1 MSESRPRRS
10 GLRKRYDAELAT
22 QGFSADPAQQQALE
36 KLDLLRARLI
46 RAERERADTVQ
57 KLLRSLRVSS
67 QAAAVRGVYLWGSVG
82 RGKTWLMDL
91 FYQSLPFERRQRSH
105 FHRFMQEVHAGLKR
119 HARKTDPLAP
129 VAADIAQRCRVLCL
143 DELFVSD
150 IADAML
156 LGNLFQRLTANGVTL
171 VFTSNVPPQGL
182 YRNGLQ
188 RQRFL
193 PAITHLEQHLD
204 VVAVDGSADY
214 RLRQLTR
221 ARIYLDAADTATPA
235 ALQMIYDDLADDE
248 ADAGV
253 QQQIT
258 VLGRKIPVV
267 RESDN
272 VIWFEFAAICGG
284 PRGQA
289 DYIEIAREY
298 QSVLVAGVPVLT
310 AAADND
316 ARRFIALVD
325 EFYDRGVKL
334 IVSAAAPPAAVYR
347 GERLKFEFE
356 RAASRLVEMQT
367 KRYLARPHLA

>member
-1 MSESRPRRS
+1 VSEPRTRRS

-46 RAERERADTVQ
+46 RAERGEAATVQ
-57 KLLRSLRVSS
+57 KLLRSLRVGR
-67 QAAAVRGVYLWGSVG
+67 QAPAVRGAYLWGSVG

-105 FHRFMQEVHAGLKR
+105 FHRFMQEVHAGLRR

-129 VAADIAQRCRVLCL
+129 VAADIAQQCRVLCL

-156 LGNLFQRLTANGVTL
+156 LGSLFQRLSANGVTL

-193 PAITHLEQHLD
+193 PAIAHLEQNLD
-204 VVAVDGSADY
+204 VVAVDGSVDY
-214 RLRQLTR
+214 RLRQLTK
-221 ARIYLDAADTATPA
+221 ARIYLDSADAATPA

-248 ADAGV
+248 ADDGT
-253 QQQIT
+253 QQIT
-258 VLGRKIPVV
+258 VLGRRIPVV
-267 RESDN
+267 RENDN

-284 PRGQA
+284 PRGQT

-298 QSVLVAGVPVLT
+298 QAVLVADIPVLT
-310 AAADND
+310 AANDND

-334 IVSAAAPPAAVYR
+334 VVSAAAPPAALYR

-356 RAASRLVEMQT
+356 RAASRLAEMQT
-367 KRYLARPHLA
+367 KRYLARPHLT

>member
-1 MSESRPRRS
+1 VSESRPRRS

-22 QGFSADPAQQQALE
+22 QGFSADPAQQQALD
-36 KLDLLRARLI
+36 KLDLLRARLL
-46 RAERERADTVQ
+46 RAERAQADTVQ
-57 KLLRSLRVSS
+57 KLLRSLRVSK

-105 FHRFMQEVHAGLKR
+105 FHRFMQDVHAGLKR
-119 HARKTDPLAP
+119 HAKKTDPLAP
-129 VAADIAQRCRVLCL
+129 VAADIAQKCRVLCL

-156 LGNLFQRLTANGVTL
+156 LGSLFQRLSAHGVTL

-193 PAITHLEQHLD
+193 PAIAHLEQQQD
-204 VVAVDGSADY
+204 VVAVDGGIDY
-214 RLRQLTR
+214 RLRQLTK
-221 ARIYLDAADTATPA
+221 ARIYLDTADAGTAA

-248 ADAGV
+248 ANDGT
-253 QQQIT
+253 QQIS
-258 VLGRKIPVV
+258 VLGRQIPVV
-267 RESDN
+267 RASDN

-284 PRGQA
+284 PRGQT

-298 QSVLVAGVPVLT
+298 QSVLVADIPVLT
-310 AAADND
+310 VVDDND

-334 IVSAAAPPAAVYR
+334 IVSAAAPPAALYR

-356 RAASRLVEMQT
+356 RAASRLVDMQT
-367 KRYLARPHLA
+367 KRYLAKPHLT

>member
-1 MSESRPRRS
+1 VSESRTRRS
-10 GLRKRYDAELAT
+10 ALRKRYDAELAT

-46 RAERERADTVQ
+46 RAERDHADTVQ
-57 KLLRSLRVSS
+57 KLLRSLRVGKP
-67 QAAAVRGVYLWGSVG
+67 AAAVRGVYLWGSVG

-129 VAADIAQRCRVLCL
+129 VAADIAQKCRVLCL

-156 LGNLFQRLTANGVTL
+156 LGNLFQRLSANGVTL

-193 PAITHLEQHLD
+193 PAIAHLEQNLD
-204 VVAVDGSADY
+204 VVAVDGNVDY
-214 RLRQLTR
+214 RLRQLIK
-221 ARIYLDAADTATPA
+221 ARIYLDSADAATPT

-248 ADAGV
+248 ADDGTR
-253 QQQIT
+253 QIT
-258 VLGRKIPVV
+258 VLGRRIPVV

-284 PRGQA
+284 PRGQT

-298 QSVLVAGVPVLT
+298 QSVLVTGIPVLT
-310 AAADND
+310 AADDND
-316 ARRFIALVD
+316 SRRFIALVD

-334 IVSAAAPPAAVYR
+334 IVSAAAPPAALYR

-367 KRYLARPHLA
+367 KRYLARPHLT

>member
-10 GLRKRYDAELAT
+10 GLRKRYDSELAT

-46 RAERERADTVQ
+46 RAERDQAATVQ
-57 KLLRSLRVSS
+57 KLLRSLRVSK
-67 QAAAVRGVYLWGSVG
+67 QAPAVRGAYLWGSVG

-129 VAADIAQRCRVLCL
+129 VAAEIAQNCRVLCL

-156 LGNLFQRLTANGVTL
+156 LGSLFQHLTANGVTL

-193 PAITHLEQHLD
+193 PAISHLEQQLD
-204 VVAVDGSADY
+204 VVAVDGGVDY

-221 ARIYLDAADTATPA
+221 ARIYLDTADAGTPA
-235 ALQMIYDDLADDE
+235 ALQRIYDDLADDE
-248 ADAGV
+248 ADDGSKL
-253 QQQIT
+253 IT
-258 VLGRKIPVV
+258 VLGRKIPIV

-284 PRGQA
+284 PRSQV

-298 QSVLVAGVPVLT
+298 QSVLVAGIPVLT
-310 AAADND
+310 AADDND
-316 ARRFIALVD
+316 ARRCIALVD

-334 IVSAAAPPAAVYR
+334 VVSAAAPPAALYR

-367 KRYLARPHLA
+367 KRYLARPHLT

>member
-1 MSESRPRRS
+1 VSESRTRRS

-36 KLDLLRARLI
+36 RLDLLRARLI
-46 RAERERADTVQ
+46 RAERDQAATVQ
-57 KLLRSLRVSS
+57 KLLRSLRVSKPP
-67 QAAAVRGVYLWGSVG
+67 AAVRGVYLWGSVG

-119 HARKTDPLAP
+119 HAKKADPLAP
-129 VAADIAQRCRVLCL
+129 VAADIAQKCRVLCL

-156 LGNLFQRLTANGVTL
+156 LGGLFHRLSANGVTL

-193 PAITHLEQHLD
+193 PAIAHLEQNLD
-204 VVAVDGSADY
+204 VVAVDGSVDY
-214 RLRQLTR
+214 RLRQLIK
-221 ARIYLDAADTATPA
+221 ARIYLDSADAATPA

-248 ADAGV
+248 ADDGTR
-253 QQQIT
+253 QIT
-258 VLGRKIPVV
+258 VLGRRIPVV

-284 PRGQA
+284 PRGQT

-298 QSVLVAGVPVLT
+298 QSVLVTGVPVLT
-310 AAADND
+310 AADDND
-316 ARRFIALVD
+316 ARRFIALID

-334 IVSAAAPPAAVYR
+334 IVSAAAPPAALYR

-367 KRYLARPHLA
+367 KRYLARPHLT

>member
-1 MSESRPRRS
+1 MSESRTRRS
-10 GLRKRYDAELAT
+10 ALRKRYDAELAT

-36 KLDLLRARLI
+36 KLDLVRARLI
-46 RAERERADTVQ
+46 RAERDHADTVQ
-57 KLLRSLRVSS
+57 KLLRSLRV
-67 QAAAVRGVYLWGSVG
+67 AKPATTVRGVYLWGSVG

-105 FHRFMQEVHAGLKR
+105 FHRFMQEVHAGLRR
-119 HARKTDPLAP
+119 HAKKTDPLAP
-129 VAADIAQRCRVLCL
+129 VAADIAQKCRVLCL

-156 LGNLFQRLTANGVTL
+156 LGNLFQRLSANGVTL

-193 PAITHLEQHLD
+193 PAIAHLEQNLD
-204 VVAVDGSADY
+204 VVAVDGSVDY
-214 RLRQLTR
+214 RLRQLIK
-221 ARIYLDAADTATPA
+221 ARIYLDSADAATPA
-235 ALQMIYDDLADDE
+235 ALQTIYDDLADDE
-248 ADAGV
+248 ADDGTR
-253 QQQIT
+253 QIT
-258 VLGRKIPVV
+258 VLGRRIPVV

-284 PRGQA
+284 PRGQT

-298 QSVLVAGVPVLT
+298 QSVLVTGIPVLT
-310 AAADND
+310 AADDND

-334 IVSAAAPPAAVYR
+334 IVSAAAPPAALYR

-367 KRYLARPHLA
+367 KRYLARPHLT

>member
-1 MSESRPRRS
+1 MSEPRTRRS

-22 QGFSADPAQQQALE
+22 QGFSADPAQQRALE
-36 KLDLLRARLI
+36 KLDLLRARLV
-46 RAERERADTVQ
+46 RAERDQADTVQ
-57 KLLRSLRVSS
+57 KLLRRLRVSKP
-67 QAAAVRGVYLWGSVG
+67 AAAVRGVYLWGSVG

-105 FHRFMQEVHAGLKR
+105 FHRFMQQVHAGLRR
-119 HARKTDPLAP
+119 HAKKTDPLAP
-129 VAADIAQRCRVLCL
+129 VAADIAQKCRVLCL

-156 LGNLFQRLTANGVTL
+156 LGSLFQRLSASGVTL

-193 PAITHLEQHLD
+193 PAIAHLEQNLE
-204 VVAVDGSADY
+204 VVAVDGSVDY
-214 RLRQLTR
+214 RLRQLTK
-221 ARIYLDAADTATPA
+221 ARIYLDSADAATPA

-248 ADAGV
+248 ADDGT
-253 QQQIT
+253 QQIT
-258 VLGRKIPVV
+258 VLGRRIPVV

-284 PRGQA
+284 PRGQT

-298 QSVLVAGVPVLT
+298 QSVLVTGIPVLT
-310 AAADND
+310 AADDND
-316 ARRFIALVD
+316 ARRCIALVD

-334 IVSAAAPPAAVYR
+334 IVSAAAPPAALYR

-367 KRYLARPHLA
+367 KRYLARPHLT

>member
-10 GLRKRYDAELAT
+10 GLRKRYEAELAT

-36 KLDLLRARLI
+36 RLDLLRARLM
-46 RAERERADTVQ
+46 RAERDQADTVQ
-57 KLLRSLRVSS
+57 KLLRSLRVSKP
-67 QAAAVRGVYLWGSVG
+67 AAAVRGVYLWGSVG

-105 FHRFMQEVHAGLKR
+105 FHRFMQDIHAGLTR
-119 HARKTDPLAP
+119 HARKSDPLAP
-129 VAADIAQRCRVLCL
+129 VAADLAQKCRVLCL

-156 LGNLFQRLTANGVTL
+156 LGGLFQRLTANGVTL

-193 PAITHLEQHLD
+193 PAIAHLEQNLD
-204 VVAVDGSADY
+204 VVAVDGSVDY

-221 ARIYLDAADTATPA
+221 ARIYLDSADDATPA
-235 ALQMIYDDLADDE
+235 ALQAIYDDLADDE
-248 ADAGV
+248 SDDGTR
-253 QQQIT
+253 QIT
-258 VLGRKIPVV
+258 ILGRWIPVV
-267 RESDN
+267 RASDN

-284 PRGQA
+284 PRGQT

-298 QSVLVAGVPVLT
+298 QSVLVTGIPVLT
-310 AAADND
+310 AADDND

-325 EFYDRGVKL
+325 EFHDRGVKL
-334 IVSAAAPPAAVYR
+334 IVSAAAPPAALYR

-356 RAASRLVEMQT
+356 RAASRLAEMQT
-367 KRYLARPHLA
+367 KRYLARPHLT

>member
-1 MSESRPRRS
+1 VSEPRTRRS

-46 RAERERADTVQ
+46 RAERGEAATVQ
-57 KLLRSLRVSS
+57 KLLRSLRVGR
-67 QAAAVRGVYLWGSVG
+67 QAPAVRGAYLWGSVG

-105 FHRFMQEVHAGLKR
+105 FHRFMQEVHAGLRR

-129 VAADIAQRCRVLCL
+129 VAADIAQKCRVLCL

-156 LGNLFQRLTANGVTL
+156 LGSLFQRLSANGVTL

-193 PAITHLEQHLD
+193 PAIAHLEQNLD
-204 VVAVDGSADY
+204 VVAVDGSVDY
-214 RLRQLTR
+214 RLRQLTK
-221 ARIYLDAADTATPA
+221 ARIYLDSADAATPA

-248 ADAGV
+248 ADDGT
-253 QQQIT
+253 QQIT
-258 VLGRKIPVV
+258 VLGRRIPVV

-284 PRGQA
+284 PRGQT

-298 QSVLVAGVPVLT
+298 QAVLVADIPVLT
-310 AAADND
+310 AANDND

-334 IVSAAAPPAAVYR
+334 VVSAAAPPAALYR

-356 RAASRLVEMQT
+356 RAASRLAEMQT
-367 KRYLARPHLA
+367 KRYLARPHLT

>member
-1 MSESRPRRS
+1 MSESRTRRS
-10 GLRKRYDAELAT
+10 ALRKRYDAELAT

-46 RAERERADTVQ
+46 RAERDQADTVQ
-57 KLLRSLRVSS
+57 KLLRSLRVGKP
-67 QAAAVRGVYLWGSVG
+67 AAAVRGVYLWGSVG

-119 HARKTDPLAP
+119 HAKKTDPLAP
-129 VAADIAQRCRVLCL
+129 VAADIAQKCRVLCL

-156 LGNLFQRLTANGVTL
+156 LSSLFERLSANGVTL

-193 PAITHLEQHLD
+193 PAIAHLEQNLD
-204 VVAVDGSADY
+204 VVAVDGSVDY
-214 RLRQLTR
+214 RLRQLSK
-221 ARIYLDAADTATPA
+221 ARIYLDSADAATPA

-248 ADAGV
+248 ADDGTRQV
-253 QQQIT
+253 T
-258 VLGRKIPVV
+258 VLGRRIPVV

-272 VIWFEFAAICGG
+272 VIWFEFAAICCG
-284 PRGQA
+284 PRGQT

-298 QSVLVAGVPVLT
+298 QSVLVTGIPVLT
-310 AAADND
+310 AADDND

-334 IVSAAAPPAAVYR
+334 IVSAAAPPAALYR

-367 KRYLARPHLA
+367 RRYLARPHLT

>member
-1 MSESRPRRS
+1 MSESRTRRS
-10 GLRKRYDAELAT
+10 ALRKRYDAELAT

-46 RAERERADTVQ
+46 RAERDQADTVQ
-57 KLLRSLRVSS
+57 KLLRSLRVGKP
-67 QAAAVRGVYLWGSVG
+67 AAAVRGVYLWGSVG

-119 HARKTDPLAP
+119 HAKKTDPLAP
-129 VAADIAQRCRVLCL
+129 VAADIAQKCRVLCL

-156 LGNLFQRLTANGVTL
+156 LSSLFERLSANGVTL

-193 PAITHLEQHLD
+193 PAIAHLEQNLD
-204 VVAVDGSADY
+204 VVAVDGSVDY
-214 RLRQLTR
+214 RLRQLSK
-221 ARIYLDAADTATPA
+221 ARIYLDSADAATPA

-248 ADAGV
+248 ADDGTRQV
-253 QQQIT
+253 T
-258 VLGRKIPVV
+258 VLGRRIPVV

-284 PRGQA
+284 PRGQT

-298 QSVLVAGVPVLT
+298 QSVLVTGIPVLT
-310 AAADND
+310 AADDND

-334 IVSAAAPPAAVYR
+334 IVSAAAPPAALYR

-367 KRYLARPHLA
+367 RRYLARPHLT

>member
-1 MSESRPRRS
+1 MSEPRTRRS

-22 QGFSADPAQQQALE
+22 QGFSADPAQQRALE
-36 KLDLLRARLI
+36 KLDLLRARLV
-46 RAERERADTVQ
+46 RAERDQADTVQ
-57 KLLRSLRVSS
+57 KLLRRLRVSKP
-67 QAAAVRGVYLWGSVG
+67 AAAVRGVYLWGSVG

-105 FHRFMQEVHAGLKR
+105 FHRFMQQVHAGLRR
-119 HARKTDPLAP
+119 HAKKTDPLAP
-129 VAADIAQRCRVLCL
+129 VAADIAQKCRVLCL

-156 LGNLFQRLTANGVTL
+156 LGSLFQRLSASGVTL

-193 PAITHLEQHLD
+193 PAIAHLEQNLE
-204 VVAVDGSADY
+204 VVAVDGSVDY
-214 RLRQLTR
+214 RLRQLTK
-221 ARIYLDAADTATPA
+221 ARIYLDSADAATPA

-248 ADAGV
+248 ADDGTK
-253 QQQIT
+253 QIT
-258 VLGRKIPVV
+258 VLGRRIPVV

-284 PRGQA
+284 PRGQT

-298 QSVLVAGVPVLT
+298 QSVLVTGIPVLT
-310 AAADND
+310 AADDND
-316 ARRFIALVD
+316 ARRCIALVD

-334 IVSAAAPPAAVYR
+334 IVSAAAPPAALYR

-367 KRYLARPHLA
+367 KRYLARPHLT

>member
-1 MSESRPRRS
+1 VSDSRTRRS
-10 GLRKRYDAELAT
+10 ALRKRYDAELAT

-36 KLDLLRARLI
+36 TLDLLRARLI
-46 RAERERADTVQ
+46 RAERDHADKVR
-57 KLLRSLRVSS
+57 KLLRSLRVGKP
-67 QAAAVRGVYLWGSVG
+67 AATVRGVYLWGSVG

-105 FHRFMQEVHAGLKR
+105 FHRFMQDVHAGLKR
-119 HARKTDPLAP
+119 HAKKTDPLAP
-129 VAADIAQRCRVLCL
+129 VAADIAQKCRVLCL

-156 LGNLFQRLTANGVTL
+156 LGNLFQHLSANGVTL

-193 PAITHLEQHLD
+193 PAIAHLEQNLD
-204 VVAVDGSADY
+204 VVAVDGSVDY
-214 RLRQLTR
+214 RLRQLIK
-221 ARIYLDAADTATPA
+221 ARIYLDSADAATPA

-248 ADAGV
+248 ADDGTR
-253 QQQIT
+253 QIT
-258 VLGRKIPVV
+258 VLGRRIPVV
-267 RESDN
+267 RASDN

-284 PRGQA
+284 PRGPT

-298 QSVLVAGVPVLT
+298 QSVLVTGIPVL
-310 AAADND
+310 AAADDND

-334 IVSAAAPPAAVYR
+334 IVSAAAPPAALYR

-367 KRYLARPHLA
+367 KRYLARPHLT

>member
-1 MSESRPRRS
+1 VSESRPRRS
-10 GLRKRYDAELAT
+10 GLRKRYEAELAT

-46 RAERERADTVQ
+46 RAERDQADTVQ
-57 KLLRSLRVSS
+57 KLLRSLRVSKP
-67 QAAAVRGVYLWGSVG
+67 AAAVRGVYLWGSVG

-105 FHRFMQEVHAGLKR
+105 FHRFMQDVHAGLKR
-119 HARKTDPLAP
+119 HARKADPLAP
-129 VAADIAQRCRVLCL
+129 VAADLAQRCRVLCL

-156 LGNLFQRLTANGVTL
+156 LGGLFQRLTANGVTL

-193 PAITHLEQHLD
+193 PAIAHLEQNLD
-204 VVAVDGSADY
+204 VIAVDGSVDY

-221 ARIYLDAADTATPA
+221 ARIYLDSADAATPA
-235 ALQMIYDDLADDE
+235 ALQAIYDDLADDE
-248 ADAGV
+248 TDDGTR
-253 QQQIT
+253 QIT
-258 VLGRKIPVV
+258 ILGRRIPVL

-284 PRGQA
+284 PRGPT

-298 QSVLVAGVPVLT
+298 QAVLVTGVPVLT
-310 AAADND
+310 PADDND

-334 IVSAAAPPAAVYR
+334 IVSAAAPPAALYR

-367 KRYLARPHLA
+367 KRYLAKPHLT

>member
-1 MSESRPRRS
+1 MSESRTRRS
-10 GLRKRYDAELAT
+10 ALRKRYDAELAT

-46 RAERERADTVQ
+46 RAERDHADTVQ
-57 KLLRSLRVSS
+57 KLLRSLRVGKP
-67 QAAAVRGVYLWGSVG
+67 AATVRGVYLWGSVG

-119 HARKTDPLAP
+119 HGKRTDPLAP
-129 VAADIAQRCRVLCL
+129 VAADIAQKCRVLCL

-156 LGNLFQRLTANGVTL
+156 LGNLFQRLSANGVTL

-193 PAITHLEQHLD
+193 PAIAHLEQNLD
-204 VVAVDGSADY
+204 VVAVDGSVDY
-214 RLRQLTR
+214 RLRQLIK
-221 ARIYLDAADTATPA
+221 ARIYLDSADAATPA

-248 ADAGV
+248 ADDGTR
-253 QQQIT
+253 QIT
-258 VLGRKIPVV
+258 VLGRRIPVV

-284 PRGQA
+284 PRGQT

-298 QSVLVAGVPVLT
+298 QSVLVTGIPVLT
-310 AAADND
+310 AADDND

-334 IVSAAAPPAAVYR
+334 IVSAAAPPTALYR
-347 GERLKFEFE
+347 GERLRFEFE

-367 KRYLARPHLA
+367 KRYLARPHLT

>member
-1 MSESRPRRS
+1 MARTPLDVTET
-10 GLRKRYDAELAT
+10 EL
-22 QGFSADPAQQQALE
+22 SVLE
-36 KLDLLRARLI
+36 VLWERGPSTVRQITDLLYPGGGASKS
-46 RAERERADTVQ
+46 ATVQ
-57 KLLRSLRVSS
+57 KLLRSLRVSK
-67 QAAAVRGVYLWGSVG
+67 QAPAVRGAYLWGSVG

-129 VAADIAQRCRVLCL
+129 VAAEIAQNCRVLCL

-156 LGNLFQRLTANGVTL
+156 LGSLFQRLSANGVTL

-193 PAITHLEQHLD
+193 PAISHLEQQLD
-204 VVAVDGSADY
+204 VVAVDGGVDY

-221 ARIYLDAADTATPA
+221 ARIYLDTADAGTPA
-235 ALQMIYDDLADDE
+235 ALQRIYDDLADDE
-248 ADAGV
+248 ADDGSKL
-253 QQQIT
+253 IT
-258 VLGRKIPVV
+258 VLGRKIPIV

-284 PRGQA
+284 PRSQV

-298 QSVLVAGVPVLT
+298 QSVLVAGIPVLT
-310 AAADND
+310 AADDND
-316 ARRFIALVD
+316 ARRCIALVD

-334 IVSAAAPPAAVYR
+334 VVSAAAPPAALYR

-367 KRYLARPHLA
+367 KRYLARPHLT

>member
-1 MSESRPRRS
+1 MSESRTRRS
-10 GLRKRYDAELAT
+10 ALRKRYDAELAT

-46 RAERERADTVQ
+46 RAERDQADTVQ
-57 KLLRSLRVSS
+57 KLLRSLRVGKP
-67 QAAAVRGVYLWGSVG
+67 AAAVRGVYLWGSVG

-119 HARKTDPLAP
+119 HAKKTDPLAP
-129 VAADIAQRCRVLCL
+129 VAADIAQKCRVLCL

-156 LGNLFQRLTANGVTL
+156 LSSLFERLSANGVTL

-193 PAITHLEQHLD
+193 PAIAHLEQNLD
-204 VVAVDGSADY
+204 VVAVDGSVDY
-214 RLRQLTR
+214 RLRQLSK
-221 ARIYLDAADTATPA
+221 ARIYLDSADAATPA

-248 ADAGV
+248 ADDGTR
-253 QQQIT
+253 QIT
-258 VLGRKIPVV
+258 VLGRRIPVV

-284 PRGQA
+284 PRGQT

-298 QSVLVAGVPVLT
+298 QSVLVTGIPVLT
-310 AAADND
+310 AADDND

-334 IVSAAAPPAAVYR
+334 IVSAAAPPAALYR

-367 KRYLARPHLA
+367 RRYLARPHLT

>member
-1 MSESRPRRS
+1 MSESRTRRS
-10 GLRKRYDAELAT
+10 ALRKRYDAELAT

-46 RAERERADTVQ
+46 RAERDQADTVQ
-57 KLLRSLRVSS
+57 KLLRSLRVGKP
-67 QAAAVRGVYLWGSVG
+67 AAAVRGVYLWGSVG

-119 HARKTDPLAP
+119 HAKKTDPLAP
-129 VAADIAQRCRVLCL
+129 VAADIAQKCRVLCL

-156 LGNLFQRLTANGVTL
+156 LSSLFERLSANGVTL

-193 PAITHLEQHLD
+193 PAIAHLEQNLD
-204 VVAVDGSADY
+204 VVAVDSSVDY
-214 RLRQLTR
+214 RLRQLSK
-221 ARIYLDAADTATPA
+221 ARIYLDSADAATPA

-248 ADAGV
+248 ADDGTRQV
-253 QQQIT
+253 T
-258 VLGRKIPVV
+258 VLGRRIPVV

-272 VIWFEFAAICGG
+272 VIWFEFAAICCG
-284 PRGQA
+284 PRGQT

-298 QSVLVAGVPVLT
+298 QSVLVTGIPVLT
-310 AAADND
+310 AADDND

-334 IVSAAAPPAAVYR
+334 IVSAAAPPAALYR
-347 GERLKFEFE
+347 GERLKFECE

-367 KRYLARPHLA
+367 RRYHARPHLT

>member
-1 MSESRPRRS
+1 MSEPRTRRS

-22 QGFSADPAQQQALE
+22 QGFSADPAQQRALE

-46 RAERERADTVQ
+46 RAERDQADTVQ
-57 KLLRSLRVSS
+57 KLLRSLRVSKP
-67 QAAAVRGVYLWGSVG
+67 AAAVRGVYLWGSVG

-105 FHRFMQEVHAGLKR
+105 FHRFMQQVHAGLRR
-119 HARKTDPLAP
+119 HAKKTDPLAP
-129 VAADIAQRCRVLCL
+129 VAADIAQKCRVLCL

-156 LGNLFQRLTANGVTL
+156 LGSLFQRLSAGGVTL

-193 PAITHLEQHLD
+193 PAIAHLEQNLD
-204 VVAVDGSADY
+204 VVAVDGSVDY
-214 RLRQLTR
+214 RLRQLTK
-221 ARIYLDAADTATPA
+221 ARIYLDSADAATPA

-248 ADAGV
+248 ADDGTR
-253 QQQIT
+253 QIT
-258 VLGRKIPVV
+258 VLGRKIAVV
-267 RESDN
+267 RASDN

-284 PRGQA
+284 PRGQT

-298 QSVLVAGVPVLT
+298 QSVLVTGVPVLT
-310 AAADND
+310 AADDND

-334 IVSAAAPPAAVYR
+334 IVSAAAPPASLYR

-367 KRYLARPHLA
+367 KRYLARPHLT

>member
-1 MSESRPRRS
+1 MSEPRTRRS

-46 RAERERADTVQ
+46 RAERDQADTVQ
-57 KLLRSLRVSS
+57 KLLRSLRVGKP
-67 QAAAVRGVYLWGSVG
+67 AAAVRGVYLCGSVG

-105 FHRFMQEVHAGLKR
+105 FHRFMQQVHAGLRR
-119 HARKTDPLAP
+119 HAKKTDPLAP
-129 VAADIAQRCRVLCL
+129 VAADIAHKCRVLCL

-156 LGNLFQRLTANGVTL
+156 LGNLFQRLSANGVTL

-193 PAITHLEQHLD
+193 PAIAHLEQQLD
-204 VVAVDGSADY
+204 VVAVDGSVDY
-214 RLRQLTR
+214 RLRQLIK
-221 ARIYLDAADTATPA
+221 ARIYLDSADAATPA

-248 ADAGV
+248 ADDGTR
-253 QQQIT
+253 QIT
-258 VLGRKIPVV
+258 VLGRKIAVV
-267 RESDN
+267 RENDN
-272 VIWFEFAAICGG
+272 VIWFQFAAICGG
-284 PRGQA
+284 PRGQT

-298 QSVLVAGVPVLT
+298 QSVLVADIPVLT
-310 AAADND
+310 VADDND

-334 IVSAAAPPAAVYR
+334 IVSAAAPPAALYR

-356 RAASRLVEMQT
+356 RAASRLVDMQT
-367 KRYLARPHLA
+367 KRYLARPHLT